1 MVLDVDK
8 TKSTSPK
15 TKRKL
20 PEALET
26 LGPTIQRLR
35 KAEGYSLQDL
45 SGESGIAKS
54 ILSRI
59 ENNETNPTLSTVWK
73 LSQALN
79 TNLDELLNELDHRPV
94 IMSHH
99 PAAQLPLLIS
109 EDGLCE
115 LRIIGDIETVEWAQ
129 VYELNAQVGGVLRSA
144 PHPKGTVE
152 SLYVRQGIAII
163 EIGEMSVEVG
173 RGEVVRYRGDLPHEI
188 RSVGSEPL
196 RATMTNLRR

>member
-8 TKSTSPK
+8 TKSASPK

-73 LSQALN
+73 LS
-79 TNLDELLNELDHRPV
+79 
-94 IMSHH
+94 
-99 PAAQLPLLIS
+99 
-109 EDGLCE
+109 
-115 LRIIGDIETVEWAQ
+115 
-129 VYELNAQVGGVLRSA
+129 
-144 PHPKGTVE
+144 
-152 SLYVRQGIAII
+152 
-163 EIGEMSVEVG
+163 
-173 RGEVVRYRGDLPHEI
+173 
-188 RSVGSEPL
+188 
-196 RATMTNLRR
+196 